1 MVHVQNEEMGEQM
14 GGDGWLE
21 ANLAAVLSS
30 GRGAGGDAETGRER
44 HLWGGKGHQGSKR
57 RRMSLA
63 LHANED
69 RVNKE

>member
-1 MVHVQNEEMGEQM
+1 MQNEEMGEQM

-21 ANLAAVLSS
+21 ANLAAVLSP
-30 GRGAGGDAETGRER
+30 GRGVVVDAEMGTGRER
-44 HLWGGKGHQGSKR
+44 HLWRRKGHQGSKR
-57 RRMSLA
+57 RHVSPA